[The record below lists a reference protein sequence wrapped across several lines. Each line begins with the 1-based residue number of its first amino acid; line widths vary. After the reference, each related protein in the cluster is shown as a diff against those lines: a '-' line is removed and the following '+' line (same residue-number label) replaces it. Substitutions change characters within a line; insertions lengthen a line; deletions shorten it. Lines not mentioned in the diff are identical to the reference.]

1 MCRILAYTGRPILL
15 EDLVCRPEH
24 SLVHQALAAHE
35 GKTPTNGDGFGI
47 GWYGERDTPGIYRET
62 LPAWSDENLRSICAQ
77 VRSSLFFAHV
87 RASTEAAV
95 ARVNC
100 HPFVHGKW
108 MFMHNGQIGGHKKI
122 RRGVEAMIDD
132 ALYEQR
138 VGSTDSEAFF
148 LAAFSQGLDDD
159 PVGAIARTIHRVL
172 ALQKRAGIAEAFR
185 FAACLTDGERLW
197 AFRWSSDPFPPT
209 LYLCER
215 DGGVIVVSEPIDEA
229 CDAWISVPKC
239 GYVTLRQG
247 EHPEFGSL
255 DRVICDC
262 DGDCDRDRVAAR
274 I

>member
-24 SLVHQALAAHE
+24 SLVHQALSASQ

-47 GWYGERDTPGIYRET
+47 GWYGERPEPGGYRET
-62 LPAWSDENLRSICAQ
+62 LPAWADENLRSICAQ
-77 VRSSLFFAHV
+77 VRSGLFFAHV

-100 HPFVHGKW
+100 HPFVHGRW

-122 RRGVEAMIDD
+122 RRRVEGLIPDD
-132 ALYEQR
+132 LYVRR

-148 LAAFSQGLDDD
+148 LAALGQGLDAD
-159 PVGAIARTIHRVL
+159 PVGAIARTIRLVL
-172 ALQKRAGIAEAFR
+172 DIQREAGISEAFR

-197 AFRWSSDPFPPT
+197 AFRWSSDPRPPT
-209 LYLCER
+209 LYISDRL
-215 DGGVIVVSEPIDEA
+215 DGTIVVSEPIDEE
-229 CDAWISVPKC
+229 CDSWREVPKC
-239 GYVTLRQG
+239 GFVSVTRG
-247 EHPEFGSL
+247 GTPTYGSL

-262 DGDCDRDRVAAR
+262 ACP
-274 I
+274 